1 MVRPPVDF
9 DVDGRLIEAT
19 VPVRAAQMVDRRPRS
34 ACRIISRI
42 IKRLLPSAV
51 PFQKTGPVQIV
62 RVYWYL
68 RRYADA
74 LGRMAVPNDAYAR
87 YTTHDH
93 ARERLTG
100 LPPVLSSVKVMR
112 EGRAEPFL
120 HAQPNLSSA
129 AVGWSGIALED
140 YLVPA
145 LVIPRHEHV
154 ENFVHVVLRGSVKY
168 EVSTR
173 GKTLQFA
180 ASPGTAFILP
190 RGTVDELTWRGPTHR
205 IAVAIHPRLL
215 VSALDETAHQSDI
228 ELTQH
233 WNLMDPH
240 IMAVLLAMTT
250 DLKEG
255 SPAGRLYGETLCYA
269 LAVYLLNR
277 YAVRR
282 YAPVAYRGGLPGY
295 RLRRVLDYIGDN
307 LAEDLSLGQLAAV
320 VGMSPH
326 YFTEL
331 FKKST
336 GQTPHQY
343 VLFQRIER
351 AMKHLTRVDR
361 TIIEVGVKAGFP
373 NPSHFARVFRKLV
386 GMSPSQFKSEAQVRR
401 SYYG

>member
-1 MVRPPVDF
+1 M
-9 DVDGRLIEAT
+9 
-19 VPVRAAQMVDRRPRS
+19 AA
-34 ACRIISRI
+34 
-42 IKRLLPSAV
+42 
-51 PFQKTGPVQIV
+51 
-62 RVYWYL
+62 
-68 RRYADA
+68 
-74 LGRMAVPNDAYAR
+74 PNDADAWCTTDAGAR
-87 YTTHDH
+87 
-93 ARERLTG
+93 RRLTG
-100 LPPVLSSVKVMR
+100 HPPILPGIEVMR

-120 HAQPNLSSA
+120 HTKPALSSA
-129 AVGWSGIALED
+129 AVRWSGLALED

-173 GKTLQFA
+173 GKTLRFG
-180 ASPGTAFILP
+180 ASPGTTFILP
-190 RGTVDELTWRGPTHR
+190 RGTVDELTWKGPTRR

-215 VSALDETAHQSDI
+215 MSALDETAHESDV

-233 WNLMDPH
+233 WNLLDPH

-255 SPAGRLYGETLCYA
+255 SPAGRLYGESLCNA
-269 LAVYLLNR
+269 LAVYLLKR
-277 YAVRR
+277 YAARR

-336 GQTPHQY
+336 GKTPHQY
-343 VLFQRIER
+343 VLLQRIEH
-351 AMKHLTRVDR
+351 AMKGLTHIDR
-361 TIIEVGVKAGFP
+361 SITEVGVEAGFP
-373 NPSHFARVFRKLV
+373 NPSHFARMFRKIV
-386 GMSPSQFKSEAQVRR
+386 GTSPSRFKSEAQVHR
-401 SYYG
+401 